1 AGGGERHTHLAQ
13 GRHGAQQLPAAD
25 RCRSGDLSGACRWPI
40 ADMRAR
46 RIAADDPALFPV
58 LIFSSDAMLTM
69 LLDINKRLPPGREY
83 SERLVLPFDQRQKSR
98 LRVRLDSGI
107 EAALMLERGTI
118 LRGGDRM
125 LSGDGRIVLVV
136 AADEPV
142 MQVTASNPAQLMR
155 AAYHLG
161 NRHVLL
167 QISQGD
173 GQDGTGW
180 LRLEQDHV
188 LKEMLLGLDMTVQE
202 LLAPFEPEA
211 GAYGG
216 GYH

>member
-1 AGGGERHTHLAQ
+1 
-13 GRHGAQQLPAAD
+13 
-25 RCRSGDLSGACRWPI
+25 
-40 ADMRAR
+40 
-46 RIAADDPALFPV
+46 
-58 LIFSSDAMLTM
+58 MLTM

-118 LRGGDRM
+118 LRGGDRL

-142 MQVTASNPAQLMR
+142 LQVTASNPAQLMR

-161 NRHVLL
+161 NRHVPL

-173 GQDGTGW
+173 GQDGAGW

-216 GYH
+216 GYHHHEH